1 MNNDSS
7 PAIELHAQMI
17 FGRKEKL
24 EEGELDNVTLC
35 RIHPD
40 IDSKS
45 QVPVATTT
53 T

>member
-1 MNNDSS
+1 MNNDGF

-24 EEGELDNVTLC
+24 EGCELDNINLC